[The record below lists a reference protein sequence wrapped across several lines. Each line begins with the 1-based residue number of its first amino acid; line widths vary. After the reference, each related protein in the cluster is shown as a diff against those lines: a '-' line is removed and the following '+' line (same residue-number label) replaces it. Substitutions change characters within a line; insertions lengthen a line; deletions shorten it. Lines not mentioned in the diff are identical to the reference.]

1 MTPSIL
7 VIFFFIIILIIG
19 FRANKKNTVPDFLYS
34 GRKVTTP
41 ALIATLVT
49 TWYGGINEIGIEVI
63 NNGIVTWLYFGLFYY
78 ISY

>member
-34 GRKVTTP
+34 GRKVTAP

-49 TWYGGINEIGIEVI
+49 TWYGGILEIGRFSYE
-63 NNGIVTWLYFGLFYY
+63 NG
-78 ISY
+78 